1 MIPIKRNML
10 FFVAKEKDKEDGRL
24 KCKIR
29 WDRKIVEF
37 NLGYRVDLDKWIKD
51 AQSCKSN
58 TTHGID
64 KIPASEIN
72 RAIGVMQDDISD
84 IFYRYEVDEVIPT
97 V

>member
-58 TTHGID
+58 TAHGID
-64 KIPASEIN
+64 KVPASEIN

-84 IFYRYEVDEVIPT
+84 IFYI
-97 V
+97 